1 MLVAVK
7 EIAMS
12 KLFWIAE
19 IGKNSSTPR
28 KATKRRLH
36 ERTFSDK
43 LALQEKA
50 AWKMRIE
57 EANTI
62 DAEMEMSM
70 LYDTLIIF
78 TPQGVVR
85 SE

>member
-12 KLFWIAE
+12 KFWIAE
-19 IGKNSSTPR
+19 LGKSSSTVR
-28 KATKRRLH
+28 KPTRRRLH

-43 LALQEKA
+43 LALQEKS

-57 EANTI
+57 EANAI
-62 DAEMEMSM
+62 DAEMELSM

-78 TPQGVVR
+78 TPQGVIR